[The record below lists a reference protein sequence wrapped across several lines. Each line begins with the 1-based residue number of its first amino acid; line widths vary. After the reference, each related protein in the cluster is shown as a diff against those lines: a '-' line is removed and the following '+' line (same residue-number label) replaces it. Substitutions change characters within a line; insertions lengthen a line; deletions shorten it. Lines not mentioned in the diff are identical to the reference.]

1 VERDLIMMLRRAII
15 AGLALE
21 WYPPATL
28 ADVLDWRVWCQ
39 CIDAGEATL
48 TEQAQAAFEWA
59 AQWLVSHDA
68 DGLAT
73 AITDLVE
80 PAQIVPTLVQVCE
93 AIADSA
99 TLPAGVVAEMATAL
113 DRQNEVPTDW
123 TAPSMCT
130 CPRCRRGLENPVG
143 VTCAY
148 DGIDWRALRALGQV
162 AGIQDTTERP
172 YIAQIRGVLA
182 HAESRR
188 LRYERQ
194 QREEREEYMGKLRTK
209 GVIRG

>member
-1 VERDLIMMLRRAII
+1 MMLRRASI
-15 AGLALE
+15 AGISLE
-21 WYPPATL
+21 WQPPATL

-39 CIDAGEATL
+39 CIDEGEATL

-59 AQWLVSHDA
+59 GRWLVSHNA
-68 DGLAT
+68 DDLAA
-73 AITDLVE
+73 AITDAVE
-80 PAQIVPTLVQVCE
+80 AAEIVPTLVQVCE
-93 AIADSA
+93 AIVDSA
-99 TLPAGVVAEMATAL
+99 MLPAGVAAEMATAL
-113 DRQNEVPTDW
+113 DRQNEIPTDW
-123 TAPSMCT
+123 RAPGMCT
-130 CPRCRRGLENPVG
+130 CPRCRRGLENPAG
-143 VTCAY
+143 VTCVY

-162 AGIQDTTERP
+162 AGIERTDERP

-194 QREEREEYMGKLRTK
+194 QREEREEYMGKLRAK